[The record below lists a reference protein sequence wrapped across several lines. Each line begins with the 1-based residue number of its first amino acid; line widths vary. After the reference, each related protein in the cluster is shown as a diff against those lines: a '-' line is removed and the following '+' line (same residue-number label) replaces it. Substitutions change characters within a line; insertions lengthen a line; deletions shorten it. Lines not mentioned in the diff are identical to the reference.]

1 MNFRRAL
8 AACFLL
14 CGITSAQLP
23 APKILRVSP
32 NSGPKAPASKSP
44 AATWRAQ
51 PWFCSENLQAF
62 KPVSDEKLI
71 ALVPRWASKATISV
85 MTSTGRATSPVAFLV
100 RDDPRNP

>member
-1 MNFRRAL
+1 M
-8 AACFLL
+8 
-14 CGITSAQLP
+14 LP
-23 APKILRVSP
+23 ALWDHLGSTARPQNPARLTEQRPEGSRVEITGS
-32 NSGPKAPASKSP
+32 NLESATLVLFRKSP
-44 AATWRAQ
+44 A
-51 PWFCSENLQAF
+51 AF